1 MEPKTPCYNLRPPT
15 VTQAYII
22 DDSGDQES
30 FYHVHHATQ
39 AGRVVSGTNKT
50 AKKRTR
56 GKSLARA
63 SLEHQNPLL
72 ASNPELGQNT
82 ARIDSGNQEPIRHRT
97 HNKCEFGRPKTL
109 HLLIAAGNWGETNI
123 SAGTR
128 GPNSKIYSLKRTHSS
143 NRTGAVPDV
152 RLIPESKSSNSRE

>member
-1 MEPKTPCYNLRPPT
+1 MLQLTIPDSDASVHNKRFWQPRIILSRTPRHP
-15 VTQAYII
+15 
-22 DDSGDQES
+22 
-30 FYHVHHATQ
+30 

-82 ARIDSGNQEPIRHRT
+82 ARIDSGNQESIRHRT
-97 HNKCEFGRPKTL
+97 HNKCEFGKPKTH
-109 HLLIAAGNWGETNI
+109 HLLIAAGNWDETNI

-128 GPNSKIYSLKRTHSS
+128 GPNSKNIF
-143 NRTGAVPDV
+143 AQA
-152 RLIPESKSSNSRE
+152 NSH